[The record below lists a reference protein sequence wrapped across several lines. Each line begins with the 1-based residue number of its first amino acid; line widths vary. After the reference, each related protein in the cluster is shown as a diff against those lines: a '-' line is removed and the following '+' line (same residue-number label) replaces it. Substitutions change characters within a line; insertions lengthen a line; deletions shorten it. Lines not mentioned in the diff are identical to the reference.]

1 MMPIN
6 DDLLTTLNLIAD
18 HLAIISDRLAA
29 IEEDQRLTWAI
40 VRQIWL
46 NPAPGYVRRGPA
58 QTPVRQERVPETM
71 PPRASGV
78 TIPTVE

>member
-1 MMPIN
+1 MN

-18 HLAIISDRLAA
+18 HLASMDLRLAA
-29 IEEDQRLTWAI
+29 IEEDQHLTWAL

-46 NPAPGYVRRGPA
+46 NPAPGFVRRGPA
-58 QTPVRQERVPETM
+58 STPVRQERVPETM

-78 TIPTVE
+78 VIPKAD

>member
-1 MMPIN
+1 MN

-18 HLAIISDRLAA
+18 HLAVIDQRLAA
-29 IEEDQRLTWAI
+29 IEEDQRLTWAM

-58 QTPVRQERVPETM
+58 STPVRQERVPNVM
-71 PPRASGV
+71 LPKPAGG
-78 TIPTVE
+78 IDIGAA